1 MAELTAE
8 QVWRI
13 LAEVNDPE
21 IPVVSVVDLGIIRA
35 VEVRGDEVQVQMTPT
50 FQGCPAVQVMRKEI
64 ENRLLEAGA
73 RSVQVTLVHSPPW
86 TSQWISPQGREK
98 LRSFGLAPPPVHQG
112 NIEDALLTITACPYC
127 GSQDTSLTNSFGSTL
142 CRMIFVCNSCRQP
155 FEQFK
160 PL

>member
-50 FQGCPAVQVMRKEI
+50 FQGCPAVQVMRAEI

-86 TSQWISPQGREK
+86 TSQ
-98 LRSFGLAPPPVHQG
+98 
-112 NIEDALLTITACPYC
+112 
-127 GSQDTSLTNSFGSTL
+127 
-142 CRMIFVCNSCRQP
+142 
-155 FEQFK
+155 
-160 PL
+160 